1 MENTGRIVLVYL
13 EGTLSSKI
21 FPPQK
26 AGYIEMQCSLHGKNA
41 GYHGKHENKNIFL
54 ML

>member
-1 MENTGRIVLVYL
+1 MGRIFLVYL

-26 AGYIEMQCSLHGKNA
+26 ARYFEMKCSLYGKNA
-41 GYHGKHENKNIFL
+41 RYDGKHENKSILL

>member
-1 MENTGRIVLVYL
+1 MESTGRILLVYL

-26 AGYIEMQCSLHGKNA
+26 AGYFESEMPGIMGNMKI
-41 GYHGKHENKNIFL
+41 KIFC
-54 ML
+54 

>member
-1 MENTGRIVLVYL
+1 MGRIFLVYL

-26 AGYIEMQCSLHGKNA
+26 VGYFESEMLSPWEKCGVA
-41 GYHGKHENKNIFL
+41 WET
-54 ML
+54 